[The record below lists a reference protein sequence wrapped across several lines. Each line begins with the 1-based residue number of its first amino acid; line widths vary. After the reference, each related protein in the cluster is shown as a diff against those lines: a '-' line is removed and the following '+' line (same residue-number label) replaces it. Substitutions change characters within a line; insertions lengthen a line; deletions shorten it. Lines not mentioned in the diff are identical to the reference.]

1 MIFQDFTKMLKMA
14 SGYVLLVL
22 LHMLKHGGMV
32 VMICFALTVF
42 SISTFLV
49 VRYQQ
54 GDQPPRPTSP
64 IACWYLIAISI
75 VTILSCVIA
84 PFFETLRRFRWIF
97 WVGALGLWVG
107 GYIVL
112 DRTIGYKQE
121 EGKEYCDIV
130 QITHCTP
137 INVILN
143 LTACMCK

>member
-32 VMICFALTVF
+32 VMISFALTVF

-64 IACWYLIAISI
+64 IACWYLIATSI

-84 PFFETLRRFRWIF
+84 PFFQTLRKRRWIY
-97 WVGALGLWVG
+97 WVVTLGLWVG
-107 GYIVL
+107 
-112 DRTIGYKQE
+112 
-121 EGKEYCDIV
+121 
-130 QITHCTP
+130 
-137 INVILN
+137 
-143 LTACMCK
+143 